1 MNRELRAHAIVVQ
14 GCLMA
19 ICATKK
25 IAQDLATSHGYK
37 GFQIREATRIDFAY
51 I

>member
-1 MNRELRAHAIVVQ
+1 MNRELRAHVIVVQ

-25 IAQDLATSHGYK
+25 IAHDLATSHGYK
-37 GFQIREATRIDFAY
+37 GFYIREATRKDFEH